1 METTLEFAR
10 IGLEACLSPGYQ
22 FSKLILTSITTPS
35 YSQAFSS
42 LTGYLGVNRIIL
54 AYKKIHPDTYLSE
67 LGPLNIAG
75 TLAEA
80 FTAENSEQAFNAITA
95 ALQKLFPVYE
105 DMMFEMFMED
115 SNSLMILPE
124 HQLPPLSS
132 DDLDEMLRNPDDV
145 TPEFSLTLFFRIYD
159 GQMGKEAWDVFKDR
173 FEWPV
178 EYSDLPDY
186 THTLDHELAEKK
198 FTESELAPFWDFWLA
213 VTANTGNPFVDY
225 DEYDPY
231 GGEWDF
237 STDSIVAI
245 HERWAEA
252 QPILDNCAKA
262 EKMVRED
269 PALFTKL
276 AEIICQCFVPR
287 EK

>member
-42 LTGYLGVNRIIL
+42 LTGYLGVNRIVL

-67 LGPLNIAG
+67 LGPLNVAG

-159 GQMGKEAWDVFKDR
+159 GQMGKEAWEVFKDR

-178 EYSDLPDY
+178 EYSNLPDY

-198 FTESELAPFWDFWLA
+198 FTESGLAPFWDFWLA

-231 GGEWDF
+231 GDEWDF

-276 AEIICQCFVPR
+276 AEIICQCFEPR